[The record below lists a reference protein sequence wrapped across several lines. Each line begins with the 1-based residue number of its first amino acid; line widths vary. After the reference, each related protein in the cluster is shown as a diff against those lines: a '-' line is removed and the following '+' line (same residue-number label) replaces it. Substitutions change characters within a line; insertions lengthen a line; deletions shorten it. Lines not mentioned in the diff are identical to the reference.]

1 MGIAFGVSSTA
12 VFVII
17 PFFGSFQVVDGQ
29 SAQDFRSPHAHVCSS
44 NAVRKVGH
52 NHFLHD
58 RSITLFREG
67 NGIVGQWQVADFKR
81 TVASGGGSLRGADAD
96 CHSFQRSTTLSCIGH
111 FSFDF
116 CSCILHLRTDFG
128 YLFFIEFFSYDGN
141 TYRLIIGFR
150 KCNYM
155 CTY

>member
-29 SAQDFRSPHAHVCSS
+29 SAQDFRSPHTHVCSS
-44 NAVRKVGH
+44 NAIHKVGH

-58 RSITLFREG
+58 RSITIFRKC
-67 NGIVGQWQVADFKR
+67 NGIVRQRQIANFKR
-81 TVASGGGSLRGADAD
+81 TVASGGGSLCRADAD
-96 CHSFQRSTTLSCIGH
+96 CHPFQRSTSLSCIGH

-116 CSCILHLRTDFG
+116 CSCILHLRADFG
-128 YLFFIEFFSYDGN
+128 YLFFVEFSCHNGN
-141 TYRLIIGFR
+141 AYRLVIGFR